1 MKYKQQISDKID
13 AVIQKIDIVTRG
25 MQSNT
30 MTANEVFTQLE
41 ITKRILESMNE
52 LVELE

>member
-30 MTANEVFTQLE
+30 MTANEVFSQLE
-41 ITKRILESMNE
+41 TTKRILESMNE